1 MIYLSSLPFWSIS
14 VITILFVIINS
25 TEFSISVH
33 DSFFLFLDSMAW
45 LIGIFFKLFI
55 CFAKTLLKK
64 IIPLTIHPAVS
75 FLFTLPHQH
84 WVILFL
90 RKWLILELK
99 ELQLITWIVAY
110 FSLSACHPIFACDS
124 SVYFSHLFVVLLTNM
139 LHTHTYK
146 IHNFCMVFTVNVFVL
161 FIFKFMNY
169 KSIDC
174 FLLFF
179 HSLQTVRN

>member
-1 MIYLSSLPFWSIS
+1 MVYLSSLPFWSIS
-14 VITILFVIINS
+14 VVTILFVIINS

-33 DSFFLFLDSMAW
+33 DSFFLFLDWMAW

-55 CFAKTLLKK
+55 CVAKTLLKK

-124 SVYFSHLFVVLLTNM
+124 SVYFSHLFVVLFNNT

-146 IHNFCMVFTVNVFVL
+146 ICNFICNC
-161 FIFKFMNY
+161 K
-169 KSIDC
+169 C
-174 FLLFF
+174 FCKNCKCFCPIYF
-179 HSLQTVRN
+179 